1 MSILVRTGVRSLFM
15 SVIPTQRRFSSAV
28 AEAKEKE
35 LQEEAHGWNAPNNN
49 NIPFATEEEIPIL
62 DLKSKDFVK
71 SLKTACTEVGFHM
84 ITNHGVPDEIIQ
96 LGFRSSEQYHAQ
108 PLNIKMKYEMD
119 NTPGFPG
126 GVGYLPNNNF
136 KLPKRV
142 KGNQTETFIIKRER
156 GPRNITLDS
165 MPWPT
170 ELGNQWRTNLE
181 TYAAAMEDLSMRML
195 PFYSK
200 ALNMESDY
208 FNNSFKD
215 PLWRL
220 RLGYYPKVDK
230 YEASQYGI
238 SPHVD
243 TTFFTILAQREAG
256 LVVFNTKKQTWQR
269 VRHIPNTL
277 VVNTGEILRNMTND
291 TWLSTRH
298 YALNVASDSP
308 RYSIPFFFCPTA
320 EYPVEVVPST
330 ITKERPA
337 KYPPTSYLQGQ
348 GVIQGE

>member
-1 MSILVRTGVRSLFM
+1 MYTVARVGCRPL
-15 SVIPTQRRFSSAV
+15 RRWLSSA
-28 AEAKEKE
+28 AEMKEKD
-35 LQEEAHGWNAPNNN
+35 LQAEAHGWNAPNVQND
-49 NIPFATEEEIPIL
+49 IPFATPEEIPIL
-62 DLKSKDFVK
+62 DLKESNFVDR
-71 SLKTACTEVGFHM
+71 LRAACTRVGFHM
-84 ITNHGVPDEIIQ
+84 ITNHGIPDKTIQ
-96 LGFRSSEQYHAQ
+96 SGFQLSEQFHAQ
-108 PLNIKMKYEMD
+108 PHSTKMQYEMD
-119 NTPGFPG
+119 KTPGFPG

-142 KGNQTETFIIKRER
+142 KGNQTETFIIKREN
-156 GPRNITLDS
+156 GPRNITLDK

-170 ELGNQWRTNLE
+170 ELGSEWRTGIE
-181 TYAAAMEDLSMRML
+181 TYASAMEGLAMRML
-195 PFYSK
+195 PLYAR
-200 ALNMESDY
+200 ALNMNADY
-208 FNNSFKD
+208 FDSSFRD

-220 RLGYYPKVDK
+220 RLGYYPKVES

-256 LVVFNTKKQTWQR
+256 LVVFNTQKQCWQR

-298 YALNVASDSP
+298 YALNAASDTA

-320 EYPVEVVPST
+320 DYPVEVVPST
-330 ITKERPA
+330 ITKDRPA
-337 KYPPTSYLQGQ
+337 KYPPTSYLDGQ